1 MRGLGRCVPM
11 VLIMLIS
18 IQIPGIVAG
27 DTVITAEE
35 MEVFEAGSF
44 EDSTI
49 WSISSTSGFSQNPA
63 QFSTGIVADGELSFT
78 HDRPENFGEITSW
91 SSSSPTSSN
100 YSTGNPDAVSYTHL
114 TLPTICG
121 V

>member
-1 MRGLGRCVPM
+1 M
-11 VLIMLIS
+11 VLIILIS

-35 MEVFEAGSF
+35 TEVFEAGSF

-49 WSISSTSGFSQNPA
+49 S
-63 QFSTGIVADGELSFT
+63 
-78 HDRPENFGEITSW
+78 
-91 SSSSPTSSN
+91 
-100 YSTGNPDAVSYTHL
+100 VSYTHL
-114 TLPTICG
+114 TLPTSTH